1 MADLATLYPQ
11 SPSFNAV
18 SFRVNTPT
26 LTSETFSG
34 KIRRTGYGN
43 SFYTW
48 QAKYPILKPT
58 EAGIVTGYLAQTYG
72 PAFSFEIIIPEIS
85 NSKSINQ
92 PTSTPQTSASAS
104 KGEKT
109 VTLSNCGANTVL
121 LGGDYIKF
129 DNHSK
134 VYQVVGTATA
144 DGSGN
149 MTLYFSG
156 SLVDDVPSGTDL
168 IFNNVRFTAIVDSDF
183 QQFDVGMGGMTSL
196 TVNMREVW

>member
-1 MADLATLYPQ
+1 MADIVTLYPQ

-26 LTSETFSG
+26 LTTETFSG
-34 KIRRTGYGN
+34 KTRRTGYGT

-48 QAKYPILKPT
+48 QVKYPILTPA

-72 PAFSFEIIIPEIS
+72 PAFSFEIILPEIS
-85 NSKSINQ
+85 DSKSTNQ
-92 PTSTPQTSASAS
+92 PTSTPATSASAS
-104 KGEKT
+104 KGAKS

-168 IFNNVRFTAIVDSDF
+168 IFNNVRFTAICDNDF
-183 QQFDVGMGGMTSL
+183 QQVDVGLGGMASL
-196 TVNMREVW
+196 NVNMREVW